1 MFDRFKK
8 IFDSSN
14 SISNDKEK
22 TEITSYRKRYDWQTL
37 VTRYYEDLSFINY
50 FENPEKIIRKKHI
63 SQSEVATR
71 KFYSICYFSTE
82 GYPVR
87 IDNLGGYM
95 PTETH
100 LIWNN
105 EKLTEVYEFA
115 LGYKG
120 ATKVKPKPHPMHYW
134 SYTHNEQGS
143 TSRIIMVG
151 FEDHIYYA
159 HGKDELRIRYEYDS
173 KGLAKSYKQFF
184 NFPPPT
190 YQAKPV
196 YDECLVYDR
205 EYQEALANST
215 VTKIAYLSTNRKPK
229 KPNLFKRQIDA
240 NELKEMPVCSKCNQ
254 LMDFVGYVDLRD
266 SRIQKKS
273 LLEIVPIFFCFDC
286 LQWETITFDL
296 QNKSSFK
303 AVPNNEIRVFPE
315 VEIDFIKA
323 VGKEEEEQKKALY
336 KIGGLPNWIQDE
348 EWPVCPECKNKMLF
362 VCQVNTDEKLY
373 NGKYSQAF
381 GDSGM
386 LYVFTCCKSV
396 STVMQCY

>member
-1 MFDRFKK
+1 
-8 IFDSSN
+8 
-14 SISNDKEK
+14 
-22 TEITSYRKRYDWQTL
+22 
-37 VTRYYEDLSFINY
+37 
-50 FENPEKIIRKKHI
+50 
-63 SQSEVATR
+63 
-71 KFYSICYFSTE
+71 
-82 GYPVR
+82 
-87 IDNLGGYM
+87 
-95 PTETH
+95 
-100 LIWNN
+100 
-105 EKLTEVYEFA
+105 
-115 LGYKG
+115 
-120 ATKVKPKPHPMHYW
+120 
-134 SYTHNEQGS
+134 
-143 TSRIIMVG
+143 
-151 FEDHIYYA
+151 
-159 HGKDELRIRYEYDS
+159 
-173 KGLAKSYKQFF
+173 
-184 NFPPPT
+184 
-190 YQAKPV
+190 
-196 YDECLVYDR
+196 
-205 EYQEALANST
+205 
-215 VTKIAYLSTNRKPK
+215 
-229 KPNLFKRQIDA
+229 
-240 NELKEMPVCSKCNQ
+240 
-254 LMDFVGYVDLRD
+254 MDFVGYVDLRD